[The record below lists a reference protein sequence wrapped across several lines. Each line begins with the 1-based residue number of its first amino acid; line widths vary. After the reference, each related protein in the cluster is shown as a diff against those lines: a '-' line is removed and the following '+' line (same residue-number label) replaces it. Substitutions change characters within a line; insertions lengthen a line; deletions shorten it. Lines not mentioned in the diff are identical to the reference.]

1 EPHPEERPSFV
12 RGPSPMKKPQ
22 RPKRPKRPRPKRR
35 NPKTHS
41 SRRPAR
47 RQREGSLGHRGASG
61 VAASSSTNACRGD
74 RDAASKQPRSTQPRR
89 AQVSP
94 EHPAQA
100 ERPAAPP
107 EPPSSLLAAI
117 WLSLRSLL
125 GRADPPPQ
133 TAWSFSATGVMSA
146 LLCVWALAFLTFG
159 PSLATVGCSEPK
171 QGPPPIEEG
180 TIRGLSD
187 ADTLFFYDQRG
198 TLLAETSGTGEVR
211 ARFNAYPYGA
221 TRHQSSSESRLYAGA
236 PRDAGVGLDH
246 MGARF
251 YAPDLGAWT
260 IPDPVL
266 VTSPEL
272 VATGQFATA
281 NPYAYAN
288 LNPVIAV
295 DDDGNFWHIAV
306 GAGAGAFFGGGFEA
320 ARQYSAQ
327 GGFKGWDWG
336 RIAAAASGGA
346 VSGTILAVAPQ
357 TSLSSFLLANAGASA
372 AGGITQRLILSG
384 GADAGTLRDIAIDAG
399 VGAVTA
405 GALRGGAAALRSA
418 RPPAPP
424 PASRTRVLDSEGA
437 FKRQYAEVRKLT
449 AGQADEAVSASTP
462 VGRRGAPLAVP
473 PGTNSPATIGGR
485 YFTGHA
491 LDQMQS

>member
-1 EPHPEERPSFV
+1 
-12 RGPSPMKKPQ
+12 MKKPH

-35 NPKTHS
+35 NPKTHAARQTARKQRGGTPG
-41 SRRPAR
+41 RRAAPR
-47 RQREGSLGHRGASG
+47 T
-61 VAASSSTNACRGD
+61 AASSSTNARRNDLVGAPKT
-74 RDAASKQPRSTQPRR
+74 RTAARPAQPQERSQPRSRPQHPQARPRPLSQ
-89 AQVSP
+89 AQ
-94 EHPAQA
+94 
-100 ERPAAPP
+100 RPA
-107 EPPSSLLAAI
+107 
-117 WLSLRSLL
+117 
-125 GRADPPPQ
+125 PPP
-133 TAWSFSATGVMSA
+133 TWTFSVFRAVSA
-146 LLCVWALAFLTFG
+146 LLCVWMIVALAIG

-187 ADTLFFYDQRG
+187 DDTLFFYDQRG
-198 TLLAETSGTGEVR
+198 TLLAETSGTGKVR

-221 TRHQSSSESRLYAGA
+221 TRHQSSTESRLYAGA
-236 PRDAGVGLDH
+236 PRDTGVGLDH

-251 YAPDLGAWT
+251 YAPNLGAWT

-266 VTSPEL
+266 VNAPEA
-272 VATGQFATA
+272 VATGEFATA

-306 GAGAGAFFGGGFEA
+306 GAGAGAFFGGGVEA

-372 AGGITQRLILSG
+372 AGGVTQRLILSG
-384 GADAGTLRDIAIDAG
+384 GADAGTLQHIAIDAG

-405 GALRGGAAALRSA
+405 GAPRGRAAAPRSA